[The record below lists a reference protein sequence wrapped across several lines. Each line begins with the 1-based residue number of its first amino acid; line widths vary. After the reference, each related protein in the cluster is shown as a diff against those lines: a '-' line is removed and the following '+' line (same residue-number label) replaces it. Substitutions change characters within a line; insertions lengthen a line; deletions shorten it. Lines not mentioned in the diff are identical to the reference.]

1 MTRSRVASADRM
13 GWFLWMRKIRT
24 DARGMRK
31 GKPYGTRS
39 LFRIVLF
46 GIEDSVEEDLIMQ
59 EDLIKREREISCLRR
74 GSSRDCT
81 TPRIPSE

>member
-1 MTRSRVASADRM
+1 
-13 GWFLWMRKIRT
+13 MRKIRT

-31 GKPYGTRS
+31 GKLYCTRS

-46 GIEDSVEEDLIMQ
+46 GIENSVEQDQIMQ

-74 GSSRDCT
+74 GSSRSSDTKGPPLNSRKCAA
-81 TPRIPSE
+81 SG